1 MSSSG
6 NHTVAIVKGSE
17 SYSTLKESFS
27 NVFSEIN
34 EAIKQ
39 GHITVNDYE
48 YNLEFFLG
56 GDYKFLL
63 LMMGMKGA
71 TSIACLWCKI
81 AKDLRWRMGSTLD
94 HYNSSPLRR
103 TLEEMTKMS
112 QKKGT
117 QDKYSCEHEPLLK
130 IELGH
135 VVLDELHLLLR
146 ITDVLINNLVKQNSH
161 I

>member
-1 MSSSG
+1 MTA
-6 NHTVAIVKGSE
+6 HVV
-17 SYSTLKESFS
+17 TLTLFPMLNLFIWVS
-27 NVFSEIN
+27 VF
-34 EAIKQ
+34 
-39 GHITVNDYE
+39 
-48 YNLEFFLG
+48 
-56 GDYKFLL
+56 
-63 LMMGMKGA
+63 GA
-71 TSIACLWCKI
+71 TLLQM
-81 AKDLRWRMGSTLD
+81 DFNLD

-130 IELGH
+130 IELVH

-146 ITDVLINNLVKQNSH
+146 ITDVLINNLVKQDSH